1 MMNNKLQ
8 AYLDY
13 FVKYDDGENLGWYK
27 NITTWIGIAQEI
39 KKAVNQLDFSIL
51 DEAQKKDAI
60 QKIIADKSKG
70 QLKTVESFFD
80 KYLFEQ
86 HNALGNIQQG
96 VIWDSDNNP
105 HKTEIKAEISEQVLI
120 DILSED
126 IGDSKAKIDAL
137 LNGVDRNY
145 EAATIRLLRA
155 LFPEKIAAVD
165 APKKLWRL
173 LIILEA
179 KLGFTTTGSIID
191 RHTQL
196 MNSINYSDYAQ
207 KQIFFWVLY
216 EMLQDTL
223 SLKRAIVYYGAPGTG
238 KTYQSKYV
246 AEHYIDNHRIKLG
259 TDIGAKGGKYK
270 IKTIQFHP
278 SYSYEDFMEGIRPSS
293 AGTLTLHNGTF
304 KAFCKEAGSIE
315 TYLYTDTDFLKIQS
329 FKDKNYDFSLIT
341 VEQLQLN
348 LKGIDETILPIPK
361 EIGKGITISELIE
374 PAFFIIDEINRAE
387 LSRVFGELMFSLEYR
402 GYNGKIKTQYSYLNR
417 SESDENVFFWENNE
431 DWFFIPQN
439 VFLIGTMNNIDRSVD
454 SFDFALRRRFMW
466 EEVEPNFDTVRN
478 LFRAPWKDELAR
490 SFESLN
496 DAILNDD
503 ILGKDYRLG
512 HSYALSI
519 KPMQERF
526 ETAKEARGFL
536 WKEFIKSLLEEYL
549 RGLGNEGKAQE
560 KLKTFM
566 QKFGL

>member
-1 MMNNKLQ
+1 MNNKLQ